1 MQIKTQPSMTVLFST
16 HETSLRELLKYV
28 GTAVKELYKQV
39 VELDLLI
46 TGPQYW
52 FYYGADG
59 KPDTRFTLEIA
70 IPVQG
75 KLPAVLPSN
84 IKQLPPFKCLSAVHE
99 GPWDDLSLLYP
110 KMMQY
115 IGEKG
120 LPLNGIVSEAY
131 QQIDFAAPEN
141 NLTEVHIGLI

>member
-16 HETSLRELLKYV
+16 YETSLSELSKYV
-28 GTAVKELYKQV
+28 GIAVKALYKQV
-39 VELDLLI
+39 VDLDLLI

-70 IPVQG
+70 VPVQG
-75 KLPAVLPSN
+75 KLPAILPAN
-84 IKQLPPFKCLSAVHE
+84 IKQLPPFRCLSAVHE
-99 GPWDDLSLLYP
+99 GPWENLSQLYP

-115 IGEKG
+115 IGGKG
-120 LPLNGIVSEAY
+120 LSLNGIVSEAY

>member
-16 HETSLRELLKYV
+16 YETTLKELPAYV

-70 IPVQG
+70 IPVRG
-75 KLPAVLPSN
+75 TLSEGLPSN
-84 IKQLPPFKCLSAVHE
+84 IKQLPPFRCLSAVHE
-99 GPWDDLSLLYP
+99 GPWDKMSQLYP
-110 KMMQY
+110 KMMKY

-120 LPLNGIVSEAY
+120 LTLNGIISEAY
-131 QQIDFAAPEN
+131 LQFDFAAPEN